1 MKPSNC
7 LKRLLATAAV
17 GASCVAAVPQE
28 SQAQSPYWGPRP
40 EIRRDWD
47 RDHLRR
53 SYYSVPRSNFVI
65 TFGTGYAG
73 RGYYY
78 GPPGSNYFYEAP
90 GVRFFRSRS
99 LVPTHYWSRRPI
111 TGPHQVMVRGSMDAR
126 VQSELARRGY
136 YRGPIDGDIGPGSR
150 AAIARFQADHG
161 LAVTG
166 SISGSLLSA
175 LGLY

>member
-1 MKPSNC
+1 MKPLHS
-7 LKRLLATAAV
+7 LTRVLASAAV
-17 GASCVAAVPQE
+17 GAACLAAVPQE
-28 SQAQSPYWGPRP
+28 AKAEHPWLR
-40 EIRRDWD
+40 D
-47 RDHLRR
+47 RDGMRHDWSRDR
-53 SYYSVPRSNFVI
+53 HRGTYYSVPRSNFTI

-78 GPPGSNYFYEAP
+78 GPPGSSYFYEAP
-90 GVRFFRSRS
+90 GVRFFRSRT
-99 LVPTHYWSRRPI
+99 LVPTHYWGSSYR
-111 TGPHQVMVRGSMDAR
+111 GPHSVSVRGSMDAR

-150 AAIARFQADHG
+150 AAIARFQADRG

-166 SISGSLLSA
+166 GINGSLLSA